1 MPIDI
6 NDLTIKQIRGHF
18 EVYVNGKFFCTADNY
33 LEAIREAYYC
43 YNG

>member
-18 EVYVNGKFFCTADNY
+18 EVYVNGNFFCTADSY
-33 LEAIREAYYC
+33 LEAIREVYDSC
-43 YNG
+43 NG